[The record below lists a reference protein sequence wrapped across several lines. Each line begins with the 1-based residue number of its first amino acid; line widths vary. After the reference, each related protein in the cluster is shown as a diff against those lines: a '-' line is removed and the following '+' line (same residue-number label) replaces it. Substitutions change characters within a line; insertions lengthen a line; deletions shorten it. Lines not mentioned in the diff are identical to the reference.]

1 MKYRIYV
8 KKRNDHSQIYKKY
21 ISQSVGKSTS
31 KGHVEPVHKA
41 LAKRRRRCTIP
52 DKDER
57 G

>member
-1 MKYRIYV
+1 MFNKN